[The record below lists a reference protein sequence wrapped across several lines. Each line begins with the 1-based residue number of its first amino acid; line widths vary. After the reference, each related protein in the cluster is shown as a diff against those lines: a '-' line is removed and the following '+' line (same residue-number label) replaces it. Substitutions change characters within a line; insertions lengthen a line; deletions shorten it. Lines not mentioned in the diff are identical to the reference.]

1 MGIKVTSLGVL
12 KKEHMDIGNVLS
24 HASVPLGTQATWNCA
39 PRAETAPQIC
49 WYEWKVIDAGSHDIS
64 WSVRTA
70 PGQPDAGKCPSNLSQ
85 NPCLRWWR
93 MCWIYSRRSW
103 KKIFEFAIVL
113 LTSHSRCASHP
124 LSHLSRIF
132 NHPRVRGCS
141 IAWQTTEETDC
152 PSQGQLCAYCTDG
165 QVMKISILLTING
178 DFQLMD
184 CDGDHHKTIVTQWTG
199 E

>member
-1 MGIKVTSLGVL
+1 M
-12 KKEHMDIGNVLS
+12 
-24 HASVPLGTQATWNCA
+24 
-39 PRAETAPQIC
+39 
-49 WYEWKVIDAGSHDIS
+49 IDAGSHDIS

-184 CDGDHHKTIVTQWTG
+184 CDGDHPKTIVTQ
-199 E
+199 